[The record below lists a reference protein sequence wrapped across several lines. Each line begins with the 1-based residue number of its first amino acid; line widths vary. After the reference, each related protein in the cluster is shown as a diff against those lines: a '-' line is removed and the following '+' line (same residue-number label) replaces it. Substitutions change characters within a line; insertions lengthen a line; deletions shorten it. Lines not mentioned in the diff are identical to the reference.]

1 MFYLKSNKQKKLRQK
16 KITHFSVIL
25 KRYNLAAYSNSRLN
39 SSITDNTD
47 IPNMYFCPSGKLI
60 SSSPSNIEK
69 DLENHCQCSCCD
81 KYNFSRTD
89 LDCSGGFFGDIL
101 ADNETFNALWACK
114 VKSSK
119 E

>member
-1 MFYLKSNKQKKLRQK
+1 MRQ

-119 E
+119 EWLFQTDTNLYT